1 MNDAPISTNV
11 RDTLL
16 HGFLAHEANNAV
28 MTGARR
34 GDFDHAGDPLGKVIA
49 WLWETDPDAVA
60 LNLAEYLREL
70 RDRTP
75 TAPITLED
83 VLGALHFAKPAAF
96 SSTDYAMM
104 CDRARAEVPRYYGG
118 PVN

>member
-1 MNDAPISTNV
+1 MSEASIPTNV
-11 RDTLL
+11 RDILL

-28 MTGARR
+28 TAGARR
-34 GDFDHAGDPLGKVIA
+34 GDFDHAGDSLGKVIA
-49 WLWETDPDAVA
+49 WLWASDPDAVS
-60 LNLAEYLREL
+60 LNLAEYLRDL

-83 VLGALHFAKPAAF
+83 VLGALRFATPAAF
-96 SSTDYAMM
+96 SSADYAIL
-104 CDRARAEVPRYYGG
+104 CDRARVEVPRYYGG